1 MAIVFIAG
9 LFIGM
14 ILGVMA
20 MCLMIVAK
28 DEEDIN
34 K

>member
-1 MAIVFIAG
+1 MIGFMIG

-14 ILGVMA
+14 ILGVMS
-20 MCLMIVAK
+20 MCLLIVAK